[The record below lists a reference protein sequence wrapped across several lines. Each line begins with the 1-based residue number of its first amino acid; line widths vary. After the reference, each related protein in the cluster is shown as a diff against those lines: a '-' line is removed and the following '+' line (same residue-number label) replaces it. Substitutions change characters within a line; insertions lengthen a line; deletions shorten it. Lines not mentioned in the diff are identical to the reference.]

1 MNDRH
6 ASRPTLSPPARA
18 AAWTAP
24 LATFALAF
32 AASQAAAADVRF
44 EEGIARTPQARTE
57 MYREQHW
64 IRNQTGRP
72 IERLVLYRCP
82 DGTAFAR
89 KRVDYRDSATAPGFV
104 LEDRRSGYRE
114 GLRRGAAPS
123 LFVKTGSNAAERAAS
138 VAVTD
143 LVADAGFDEFI
154 RKQWPALV
162 AGRSLALNFA
172 VPSRLRSL
180 PFSLQRSGEIV
191 VAGEKAWLFEL
202 RLDSWLA
209 VFAPKIQVAYGKDS
223 RRLLRFQGL
232 SNLRDD
238 RGVDSLVTRIDF
250 DTPAKASDEAAWA
263 AAASLPLSA
272 CRSGR

>member
-1 MNDRH
+1 
-6 ASRPTLSPPARA
+6 
-18 AAWTAP
+18 
-24 LATFALAF
+24 
-32 AASQAAAADVRF
+32 
-44 EEGIARTPQARTE
+44 

-64 IRNQTGRP
+64 IRSEAGHP

-89 KRVDYRDSATAPGFV
+89 KHVDYRGSATAPAFA

-114 GLRRGAAPS
+114 GLRRSTAPT
-123 LFVKTGSNAAERAAS
+123 LFVKNGTNAAERAAP

-154 RKQWPALV
+154 RQPWPARE
-162 AGRSLALNFA
+162 AGRRLPVDFA
-172 VPSRLRSL
+172 VPSRLSSL
-180 PFSLQRSGEIV
+180 PFSLQRSGETV

-209 VFAPKIQVAYGKDS
+209 VFAPKIQVAYGKAS

-250 DTPAKASDEAAWA
+250 DTPAKASDEAAWS
-263 AAASLPLSA
+263 AAASQPLSA
-272 CRSGR
+272 CRAGR